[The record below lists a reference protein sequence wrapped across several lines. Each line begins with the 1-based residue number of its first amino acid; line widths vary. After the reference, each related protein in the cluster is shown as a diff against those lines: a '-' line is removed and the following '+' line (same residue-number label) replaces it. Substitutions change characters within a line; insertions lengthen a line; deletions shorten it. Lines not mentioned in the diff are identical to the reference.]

1 MAGLNGI
8 QDTDLEFYI
17 DSDLKPAAFRIIK
30 FEKALSCI
38 PMTKFYQTHDAK
50 ETICIIEDPD
60 GGISIGIA
68 RAGKTDLEAG
78 RITSEDGMNIAEGRA
93 KKARKLKSALI
104 EKNYLRG
111 LYAMKIDK
119 GCPK

>member
-1 MAGLNGI
+1 MD
-8 QDTDLEFYI
+8 QI
-17 DSDLKPAAFRIIK
+17 DSDLMS
-30 FEKALSCI
+30 EKQIENFHVHPTGIVTFGEKNFHNI
-38 PMTKFYQTHDAK
+38 PTSITKFYQTHDAK

-68 RAGKTDLEAG
+68 RAGKPDLKAG
-78 RITSEDGMNIAEGRA
+78 RITSEDGMDIAEGRA
-93 KKARKLKSALI
+93 RKARKLKSALI

-111 LYAMKIDK
+111 LYAMKIEK